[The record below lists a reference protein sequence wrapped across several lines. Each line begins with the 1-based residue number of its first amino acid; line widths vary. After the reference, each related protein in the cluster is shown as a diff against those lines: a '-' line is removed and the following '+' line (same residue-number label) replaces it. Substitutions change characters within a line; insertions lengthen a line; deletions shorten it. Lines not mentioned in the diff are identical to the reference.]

1 MSHIEPS
8 TNSERAVQN
17 RIIKLLHKY
26 NGYDYL
32 GNFKDIENGNIIED
46 ILREYLMDPRKQHLS
61 SSQATEAINK
71 LKAEAVCPSRESLY
85 NSNKNVYNTLRFP
98 ISVSQGVGL
107 PNKQVKLIDWGDP
120 DSNLFNIAEEV
131 TVRKQTLDAEHRR
144 PDVVIYINGI
154 AVAVIELKKATVSVE
169 DGINQNWRN
178 QQHGQIPQFFSTAQ
192 LLMAG
197 SESEG
202 VYYGTTLTPPKYY
215 LRWKEPA
222 GEGYPYDYLDIPV
235 SSSMYGQKFFPNE
248 LDCSLMQMLEPERL
262 LEFIHDCI
270 VFDGGIKKV
279 ARPNQY
285 FAIVAAKTRIKAKQS
300 GIIWHS
306 QGSGKSLTMVWLA
319 QWIRENVDNS
329 RVVIIT
335 DRDELDKQITDGFVD
350 AGEHPVRAKSGKHLI
365 GMLGGKDKDGN
376 VCEMP
381 PLICTLIHKFGIAG
395 DPNEDETK
403 DKSLRGSRS
412 PEQYMQDLAGQ
423 LPEGFA
429 AKGDFYV
436 FVDECH
442 RTQGGILNKAMKKI
456 MGEDVMMIGFT
467 GTPLLKDDKG
477 KLTSRDNFGPWIH
490 TYKFDEAVKDKVI
503 LDLRYEARDVEQK
516 LSDAASLDELFEDTA
531 KKLTPKAKEALQKR
545 WAEMQNLFSSRERVN
560 RIVVQIMKDFQLI
573 PALKEGWGNA
583 MLVAD
588 SIYQAYRFWSAFQE
602 TGLAGKCAVVTSYDG
617 ADPSL
622 SEGYS
627 GELKT
632 EADYKYNTNK
642 KMLAGKTPEEYEEW
656 AKYEFVN
663 HPGSMKL
670 LIVVDKLLTGFDAPS
685 ATYLYIDKKKDM
697 KDHNLFQAICRVNRV
712 NGERK
717 DYGYIV
723 DYKHLFKNIEGAIE
737 DYTNGAF
744 AGYDKKDIEGL
755 LKSKVDEGRK
765 ELDAA
770 LEMCNRLSE
779 PVKAPKTVDE
789 FFDWFCYDQYR
800 GTEEEHQAEII
811 LNARKREDFYDAC
824 YTLVRRY
831 TAISMQMKEAGYT
844 DEEADKIYH
853 KVKTYNELR
862 NAISKRCGD
871 YVDLKKY
878 DAEMRALLDNYVV
891 STRVEVLEKLD
902 DFSFLDII
910 DIDDTGE
917 VNVDE
922 DAEKELGGQ
931 KGVAETMGAN
941 VRRVINRKRE
951 SNPEEYKYFSERINR
966 ILEEYQ
972 QEKLEYKE
980 LLKAIKKLA
989 ADIKSQR
996 AADPRID
1003 SEGKKALYDN
1013 LGKDVELALKMNE
1026 IIIANAASGFRTI
1039 DIRKKKLL
1047 RAIEKGLEGTAF
1059 NAEIV
1064 LNIVIHNPEYGN

>member
-1 MSHIEPS
+1 M
-8 TNSERAVQN
+8 
-17 RIIKLLHKY
+17 
-26 NGYDYL
+26 
-32 GNFKDIENGNIIED
+32 ENLN
-46 ILREYLMDPRKQHLS
+46 LT
-61 SSQATEAINK
+61 SSQATETINK
-71 LKAEAVCPSRESLY
+71 LKADASCPSQESLY
-85 NSNKNVYNTLRFP
+85 NSNKDVYNTLRYP
-98 ISVSQGVGL
+98 MPVSQGAGL
-107 PNKQVKLIDWGDP
+107 PNKQVMLIDWKNP
-120 DSNLFNIAEEV
+120 DNNIFSVAEEV
-131 TVRKQTLDAEHRR
+131 TVRKQTVDAEHRR

-178 QQHGQIPQFFSTAQ
+178 QQQGQIPQFYSTTQ

-202 VYYGTTLTPPKYY
+202 VYYGTTLTPPKFY
-215 LRWKEPA
+215 LHWKEPA
-222 GEGYPYDYLDIPV
+222 GEGYPYDNEGIPV
-235 SSSMYGQKFFPNE
+235 SSSIYGQKEFPNE
-248 LDCSLMQMLEPERL
+248 LDRSLMQMLEPNRL
-262 LEFIHDCI
+262 LEFLHDCV
-270 VFDGGIKKV
+270 VFDGGVKKV

-319 QWIRENVDNS
+319 QWIRENIEDS

-335 DRDELDKQITDGFVD
+335 DRDELDKQITTGFAD
-350 AGEHPVRAKSGKHLI
+350 AGETPVRAKSGNHLI
-365 GMLGGKDKDGN
+365 SMLNCKGKDGN
-376 VCEMP
+376 AS
-381 PLICTLIHKFGIAG
+381 LICTLIHKFGIAG
-395 DPNEDETK
+395 DSRGDETK
-403 DKSLRGSRS
+403 DKSLRGNRS
-412 PEQYMQDLAGQ
+412 PEQYLRDLAEQ
-423 LPEGFA
+423 LPDGFK
-429 AKGDFYV
+429 AKGNLYV

-456 MGEDVMMIGFT
+456 MGDDVMMIGFT
-467 GTPLLKDDKG
+467 GTPLLKEDKG

-503 LDLRYEARDVEQK
+503 LDLRYEARDVEQV
-516 LSDAASLDELFEDTA
+516 LSDAASLDELFEDTT

-545 WAEMQNLFSSRERVN
+545 WAEMPNLFSSRERVN
-560 RIVVQIMKDFQLI
+560 RIVAQILKDFQLI
-573 PALKEGWGNA
+573 PALREGWGNA
-583 MLVAD
+583 ILVAD
-588 SIYQAYRFWSAFQE
+588 SIYQAYRFWSAFQD
-602 TGLAGKCAVVTSYDG
+602 TTLAGKCAVVTSYEG
-617 ADPSL
+617 TDPSL
-622 SEGYS
+622 EEGYN

-632 EADYKYNTNK
+632 EADYKYKTNK
-642 KMLAGKTPEEYEEW
+642 KMRGDKSPEEYEEW

-685 ATYLYIDKKKDM
+685 ATYLYIDKEM
-697 KDHNLFQAICRVNRV
+697 RDHNLFQAICRVNRV

-723 DYKHLFKNIEGAIE
+723 DFKHLFENIEGAIE

-755 LKSKVDEGRK
+755 LKSKVEEGRK

-770 LEMCNRLSE
+770 LERCNRLSE
-779 PVKAPKTVDE
+779 PVTTPKSVDE
-789 FFDWFCYDQYR
+789 FFDWFCYNQHG

-811 LNARKREDFYDAC
+811 ANARKREDFYDAC

-831 TAISMQMKEAGYT
+831 TSISMQMKEAGYT

-853 KVKTYNELR
+853 KVKTYDELR

-878 DAEMRALLDNYVV
+878 DAEMRALLDDYVV

-910 DIDDTGE
+910 DIKDSGE
-917 VNVDE
+917 VEVDE
-922 DAEKELGGQ
+922 GAEKELGGQ

-951 SNPEEYKYFSERINR
+951 SNPEEYKCFSERINR
-966 ILEEYQ
+966 LLEEYH

-980 LLKAIKKLA
+980 LLKSIRALANEIKNQQ
-989 ADIKSQR
+989 SV
-996 AADPRID
+996 DPRIN

-1013 LGKDVELALKMNE
+1013 LGKDVELALKMNDV
-1026 IIIANAASGFRTI
+1026 IIANAAHGFRTSEV
-1039 DIRKKKLL
+1039 RKKKLYL
-1047 RAIEKGLEGTAF
+1047 AIKKALEGTGFSPDA
-1059 NAEIV
+1059 I
-1064 LNIVIHNPEYGN
+1064 LNIVIHNPEYDN

>member
-1 MSHIEPS
+1 MEPS

-17 RIIKLLHKY
+17 RIIKLLQEY

-32 GNFKDIENGNIIED
+32 GNYKDIENGNIIED
-46 ILREYLMDPRKQHLS
+46 ILRKYLMENQNLT

-71 LKAEAVCPSRESLY
+71 LKADASCLSQESLY
-85 NSNKNVYNTLRFP
+85 NSNKDVYNTLRYP
-98 ISVSQGVGL
+98 MPVSQGAGL
-107 PNKQVKLIDWGDP
+107 PNKQVMLIDWKNP
-120 DSNLFNIAEEV
+120 DNNIFSIAEEV
-131 TVRKQTLDAEHRR
+131 TVRKQTVVAEHRR

-178 QQHGQIPQFFSTAQ
+178 QQQGQIPQFYSTMQ

-202 VYYGTTLTPPKYY
+202 VYYGTTLTPPKFY
-215 LRWKEPA
+215 LHWKEPA
-222 GEGYPYDYLDIPV
+222 GEGYPYDNAGIPV
-235 SSSMYGQKFFPNE
+235 SSSIYGQKEFPNE
-248 LDCSLMQMLEPERL
+248 LDRSLMQMLEPNRL
-262 LEFIHDCI
+262 LEFLRDCV
-270 VFDGGIKKV
+270 VFDGGVKKV

-285 FAIVAAKTRIKAKQS
+285 FAIVAAKTRIEAKQS

-319 QWIRENVDNS
+319 QWIRENVEDS

-335 DRDELDKQITDGFVD
+335 DRDELDKQITTGFAD
-350 AGEHPVRAKSGKHLI
+350 AGETPVRAKSGNHLI
-365 GMLGGKDKDGN
+365 SMLNGNGKDGN
-376 VCEMP
+376 AS
-381 PLICTLIHKFGIAG
+381 LICTLIHKFGIAG
-395 DPNEDETK
+395 DSRGDETK
-403 DKSLRGSRS
+403 DKSLRGNRS
-412 PEQYMQDLAGQ
+412 PEQYLQDLADQ
-423 LPEGFA
+423 LPDGFK
-429 AKGDFYV
+429 AKGNLYV

-456 MGEDVMMIGFT
+456 MGDDVMMIGFT
-467 GTPLLKDDKG
+467 GTPLLKEDKG

-503 LDLRYEARDVEQK
+503 LDLRYEARDVEQV
-516 LSDAASLDELFEDTA
+516 LSDAASLDELFEDTT

-560 RIVVQIMKDFQLI
+560 RIVAQILKDFQLI
-573 PALKEGWGNA
+573 PALREGWGNA
-583 MLVAD
+583 ILVAD
-588 SIYQAYRFWSAFQE
+588 SIYQAYRFWSAFQD
-602 TGLAGKCAVVTSYDG
+602 TTLAGKCSVVTSYEG
-617 ADPSL
+617 TDPSL
-622 SEGYS
+622 EEGYN

-632 EADYKYNTNK
+632 EADYKYKTNK
-642 KMLAGKTPEEYEEW
+642 QMRGDKSPEEYEEW

-685 ATYLYIDKKKDM
+685 ATYLYIDKEM
-697 KDHNLFQAICRVNRV
+697 RDHNLFQAICRVNRV

-723 DYKHLFKNIEGAIE
+723 DFKHLFENIEGAIE

-744 AGYDKKDIEGL
+744 SGYDKKDIEGL
-755 LKSKVDEGRK
+755 LKSKVEEGRK

-770 LEMCNRLSE
+770 LERCNRLSE
-779 PVKAPKTVDE
+779 PVMTPKSVDE
-789 FFDWFCYDQYR
+789 FFDWFCYNQHG

-811 LNARKREDFYDAC
+811 TNARKREDFYDAC

-831 TAISMQMKEAGYT
+831 TSISMQMKEAGYT

-853 KVKTYNELR
+853 KVKTYDELR

-878 DAEMRALLDNYVV
+878 DAEMRALLDDYVV

-910 DIDDTGE
+910 DIKDSGE
-917 VNVDE
+917 VEVDE
-922 DAEKELGGQ
+922 GAEKELGGQ

-951 SNPEEYKYFSERINR
+951 SNPEEYKCFSERINR
-966 ILEEYQ
+966 LLEEYH

-980 LLKAIKKLA
+980 LLKSIRALANEIKNQQA
-989 ADIKSQR
+989 V
-996 AADPRID
+996 DPRIN

-1013 LGKDVELALKMNE
+1013 LGKDVELALKMNDV
-1026 IIIANAASGFRTI
+1026 IIANAAHGFRTSEV
-1039 DIRKKKLL
+1039 RKKKLYL
-1047 RAIEKGLEGTAF
+1047 AIKKALEGTGFSPDA
-1059 NAEIV
+1059 I
-1064 LNIVIHNPEYGN
+1064 LNIVIHNPEYDN